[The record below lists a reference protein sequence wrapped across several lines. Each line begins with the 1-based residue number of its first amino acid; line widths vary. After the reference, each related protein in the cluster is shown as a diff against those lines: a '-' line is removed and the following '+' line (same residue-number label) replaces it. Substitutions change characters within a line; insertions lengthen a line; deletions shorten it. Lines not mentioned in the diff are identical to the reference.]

1 MGPSLGGHRKSS
13 MIVADKRLIT
23 EEILK
28 DSILLHLAAAYFSIG
43 KRSEQK
49 TQCPQT
55 RGFVVS
61 ALRGGAALNQSQIAK
76 LLGIERTVVYR
87 YIKAMVDRR
96 ACVGDKSPNRALL
109 VRLTTKG
116 NNYRETLIKQ
126 RRAAEERLRE
136 KLTSEEIATFL
147 RLLKVAAEVEF

>member
-1 MGPSLGGHRKSS
+1 
-13 MIVADKRLIT
+13 
-23 EEILK
+23 
-28 DSILLHLAAAYFSIG
+28 
-43 KRSEQK
+43 
-49 TQCPQT
+49 
-55 RGFVVS
+55 
-61 ALRGGAALNQSQIAK
+61 
-76 LLGIERTVVYR
+76 
-87 YIKAMVDRR
+87 
-96 ACVGDKSPNRALL
+96 